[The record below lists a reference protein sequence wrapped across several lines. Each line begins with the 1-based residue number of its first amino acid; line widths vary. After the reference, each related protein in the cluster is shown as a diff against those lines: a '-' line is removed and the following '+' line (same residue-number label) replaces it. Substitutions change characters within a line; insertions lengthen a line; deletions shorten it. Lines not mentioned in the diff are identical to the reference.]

1 MSFHTVAY
9 TATGIANTDV
19 DMTPIADGLMV
30 IQNAHF
36 LPQVDMQLLY
46 AFSGGL
52 TQNRNRIVTPTT
64 RQITTPQIRPL
75 DNAAH
80 PVSLAGVADYRRNPF
95 TLRGLEEISLIMQNT
110 STAVV
115 QAVLGLARTP
125 IMPVPQGNIYTMR
138 GTGTTTLTALGWSQ
152 VAITWS
158 DSLPAGMYY
167 AVGLSAF
174 SATLVAAR
182 LTFENQWERP
192 GCIGTDLVTSQEPSM
207 FNADGLGVWGQF
219 HSYRMPSV
227 EFLAVS
233 ADTAETVFLDFIR
246 VG

>member
-1 MSFHTVAY
+1 MFHTVAY

-19 DMTPIADGLMV
+19 DMTPITDGLMV

-36 LPQVDMQLLY
+36 LPQVDMNLLY

-64 RQITTPQIRPL
+64 RQVTTPQIRPL
-75 DNAAH
+75 DNAAS
-80 PVSLAGVADYRRNPF
+80 PGNLAGIADYRQNPF
-95 TLRGLEEISLIMQNT
+95 TLKGLEEISLVMQNT

-115 QAVLGLARTP
+115 QTVLGLSRTP
-125 IMPVPQGNIYTMR
+125 VMPAPQGNIYTMR
-138 GTGTTTLTALGWSQ
+138 GTGTTTLAALGWTSC
-152 VAITWS
+152 AITWS
-158 DSLPAGMYY
+158 DSLPSGMYLC
-167 AVGLSAF
+167 VGLSAF
-174 SATLVAAR
+174 STTVVAAR

-192 GCIGTDLVTSQEPSM
+192 GCIGTALVTSQEPAM
-207 FNADGLGVWGQF
+207 FNAGGLGVWGQF

-233 ADTAETVFLDFIR
+233 ADTAQTVFLDFIR